1 MDSGVPGV
9 PGVAVLRP
17 VDKDGSPGLETVT
30 LQHQLMEEMT
40 VKMEM
45 KLSLRAVTINLVKVR
60 IKQHLRVNSMH
71 VMF

>member
-1 MDSGVPGV
+1 MDSGVHGA

-17 VDKDGSPGLETVT
+17 VDQVVGLGLGDVI

-45 KLSLRAVTINLVKVR
+45 KVRVKAVVFNLVKVR
-60 IKQHLRVNSMH
+60 LGYK
-71 VMF
+71 

>member
-1 MDSGVPGV
+1 MEIGVPGV

-30 LQHQLMEEMT
+30 LLLQLMEEMI

-45 KLSLRAVTINLVKVR
+45 KVSLRAVAINLVKVR
-60 IKQHLRVNSMH
+60 LGYK
-71 VMF
+71 

>member
-30 LQHQLMEEMT
+30 LLPQLMEEMT

-45 KLSLRAVTINLVKVR
+45 KVSLKAATLIPVKVLE
-60 IKQHLRVNSMH
+60 IFQLFDQKTNNQ
-71 VMF
+71 

>member
-17 VDKDGSPGLETVT
+17 VDKDGPPGLETVT
-30 LQHQLMEEMT
+30 LLPQLMEEMT

-45 KLSLRAVTINLVKVR
+45 KVSLKAVAINLVKVR
-60 IKQHLRVNSMH
+60 LGYKLFKYVHI
-71 VMF
+71 

>member
-45 KLSLRAVTINLVKVR
+45 KVRVKAVVFNLVKVR
-60 IKQHLRVNSMH
+60 LGYK
-71 VMF
+71 